1 MATVSSSSGKKR
13 KQDSIATS
21 DPPAKSSRVTL
32 LSPSHLLQLEIPA
45 VTNTSLPVWDA
56 ARSQQVDTTW
66 TINPYCI
73 NVHLTPAVPSEPVAS
88 SSSGKGNRRSKR
100 KCNVAQTPTPTY
112 NILQPQT
119 IMQTLAQ
126 QQGPPQNTSYVLL
139 TNPQSSTPL
148 LASSQQKILVNA
160 PLADSINVSLPVI
173 IAQLQP
179 ALQAGVPAKKPAFP
193 TIQTLMVTPVKPK
206 PNAPPKVLSSF
217 SFHTR
222 TSAVQICDEFLLNVC
237 RAGQNCELH
246 HTPYPFHWQLWCV
259 TSQQWV
265 DFPPHSQVLLERM
278 YSNVNQNSICIKDG

>member
-1 MATVSSSSGKKR
+1 MASVSSSSSKKR
-13 KQDSIATS
+13 KQDSVATS
-21 DPPAKSSRVTL
+21 EPPVKSSRVNL
-32 LSPSHLLQLEIPA
+32 LNPSHLLQLEIPA

-73 NVHLTPAVPSEPVAS
+73 NVHLTPAVPNESVATAS
-88 SSSGKGNRRSKR
+88 SSKGNRRSKR
-100 KCNVAQTPTPTY
+100 KCSVAQTPAPTY

-119 IMQTLAQ
+119 IVPTLAQ

-139 TNPQSSTPL
+139 TNPQSTTPL

-160 PLADSINVSLPVI
+160 PLTDPINVSLPVI

-179 ALQAGVPAKKPAFP
+179 ALQAGVPTKKPAFP
-193 TIQTLMVTPVKPK
+193 TIQTFMVTPVKPK
-206 PNAPPKVLSSF
+206 AAPKVLSSF

-222 TSAVQICDEFLLNVC
+222 PSAVQICDEFLLNLC
-237 RAGQNCELH
+237 GAGQNCELH

-278 YSNVNQNSICIKDG
+278 YSNVNQSSICIKDG